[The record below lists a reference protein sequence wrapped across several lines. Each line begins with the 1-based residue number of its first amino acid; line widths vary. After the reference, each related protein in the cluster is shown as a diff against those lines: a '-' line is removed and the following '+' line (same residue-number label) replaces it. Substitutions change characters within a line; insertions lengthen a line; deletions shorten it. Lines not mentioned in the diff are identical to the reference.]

1 MSARIR
7 RFGAFGSGSSRGKAA
22 GAVIAC
28 GVMLLTACGGSVTG
42 GGATDA
48 PSVIV
53 RGDTLGSDWA
63 TTPGLVSASSP
74 SAGQVVV
81 SWDKQVEEDPTEKV
95 IGYVVQVTSIFV
107 DHNGPWTGATTGCAN
122 SETQSS
128 TTKTCTVTGLADGS
142 YAFNVAA
149 VRKNVLTK
157 NTRTAVV
164 SMPSN
169 SVTLLS
175 PPGIPATPTL
185 VAGTGKVSVTVTA
198 GTATDGTLGGVPA
211 SFTVTPTPA
220 ITTPPTCTFSGASV
234 TCVFTGLAN
243 STDYTFTAT
252 ATNASSTVP
261 SLPSAASDVVRQSR
275 VGGVLVTHTV
285 VFHLN
290 GGPDSGGNAS
300 NQSGQSTTALSRNPF
315 YWQSHMFIGW
325 SATPTGPLAYSDGDD
340 YAFTADADLYA
351 MWACLPSAG
360 RVPVMSISNVT
371 RTGQESAK
379 LDYQATTL
387 LSSLWSTFTASTTV
401 GGQSTTVS
409 AEGINGVPANGQILV
424 KGLRR
429 QKGYDFTV
437 TGTNYAGCSYT
448 SFPVHVDKFD

>member
-1 MSARIR
+1 MNARSS
-7 RFGAFGSGSSRGKAA
+7 RFGGFGSSRRRGKAA

-42 GGATDA
+42 GEATDA
-48 PSVIV
+48 PSAIV
-53 RGDTLGSDWA
+53 RGDTLGRDWES
-63 TTPGLVSASSP
+63 TYPLVVA

-81 SWDKQVEEDPTEKV
+81 TWDKQIEEDPTESV
-95 IGYVVQVTSIFV
+95 VGYEVQISSGIT
-107 DHNGPWTGATTGCAN
+107 GPWTGAGTGCAR
-122 SETQSS
+122 SETKSS
-128 TTKTCTVTGLADGS
+128 TRRTCTATGLADGT
-142 YAFNVAA
+142 YYFNVAA

-157 NTRTAVV
+157 DTRTTDFSAGSPPAIV
-164 SMPSN
+164 
-169 SVTLLS
+169 LS
-175 PPGIPATPTL
+175 PPGTPAKPTA
-185 VAGTGKVSVTVTA
+185 VAGTRTGTVSVTVTA

-275 VGGVLVTHTV
+275 AGGVLVTHTV

-300 NQSGQSTTALSRNPF
+300 NQSGQSTTPLNRNPF

-325 SATPTGPLAYSDGDD
+325 SATPTGPLAYSDGGE

-360 RVPVMSISNVT
+360 RVPVMSISSVT

-379 LDYQATTL
+379 VDYQATTL

-409 AEGINGVPANGQILV
+409 AEGINGVPANGQIIV

-448 SFPVHVDKFD
+448 SAPVHVDKFD